1 ITHVTRGPEKG
12 LEEDF
17 YELYFPR
24 RFSFL
29 SLSPEEDR
37 KRYFS
42 DQGLEQRAQLLKEKL
57 GSAEGTFLR
66 KLAPQDPWLL
76 FSEVIGDLE
85 GAGMSL
91 DVEAGQFFS
100 REVASGSEDFA
111 VLFVELEKSALD
123 ADAQE
128 PLLKS

>member
-1 ITHVTRGPEKG
+1 FLPDQGERALYRVSREVLDSTLTKRMVITLGLRSNQLSQEERRAALVDVARKFEEQAEAIDGITHVTRGPEKG

-42 DQGLEQRAQLLKEKL
+42 DQGLEQRAQ
-57 GSAEGTFLR
+57 
-66 KLAPQDPWLL
+66 
-76 FSEVIGDLE
+76 
-85 GAGMSL
+85 
-91 DVEAGQFFS
+91 
-100 REVASGSEDFA
+100 
-111 VLFVELEKSALD
+111 
-123 ADAQE
+123 
-128 PLLKS
+128 